1 MDLAKMGYK
10 THLEEG
16 VGILPSLKAPV
27 AHQEGHFSYL
37 LAKFS
42 IGQTTGRKLDAEV
55 VAREMRRARGA
66 DGVRLFQSSEFLTSL
81 QIASFFSRQS
91 ATLRQKGPADEA
103 DIRASQEEANFSAA
117 KEVVETI
124 QLNHPLVYDQY
135 NLCEMA
141 LSGNLKVLKLPMLQR
156 LCEDLGLDAPVP
168 PVRKKAPYL
177 ALLEE
182 IAKKCT
188 CRK

>member
-1 MDLAKMGYK
+1 M
-10 THLEEG
+10 
-16 VGILPSLKAPV
+16 
-27 AHQEGHFSYL
+27 
-37 LAKFS
+37 
-42 IGQTTGRKLDAEV
+42 
-55 VAREMRRARGA
+55 ARELRRARGA
-66 DGVRLFQSSEFLTSL
+66 DGVRRFQSSEFLTSL

-91 ATLRQKGPADEA
+91 ATLRQKDPPDEA

-117 KEVVETI
+117 KEAVETI
-124 QLNHPLVYDQY
+124 QHNDPLVYDQY

-141 LSGNLKVLKLPMLQR
+141 LSGNLKVLTLPMLQR
-156 LCEDLGLDAPVP
+156 LCEDLCLDAPVP

-182 IAKKCT
+182 VTKKCT

>member
-1 MDLAKMGYK
+1 
-10 THLEEG
+10 
-16 VGILPSLKAPV
+16 
-27 AHQEGHFSYL
+27 
-37 LAKFS
+37 
-42 IGQTTGRKLDAEV
+42 
-55 VAREMRRARGA
+55 MRRARGA

-81 QIASFFSRQS
+81 QIASLFSRQS
-91 ATLRQKGPADEA
+91 TTLRQKDLADEA

-117 KEVVETI
+117 KEFVETI

-141 LSGNLKVLKLPMLQR
+141 LSGNLKVFKLPMLQR
-156 LCEDLGLDAPVP
+156 LCKDLCLKAPVP

-177 ALLEE
+177 PLLEE
-182 IAKKCT
+182 ITKKCT

>member
-1 MDLAKMGYK
+1 
-10 THLEEG
+10 
-16 VGILPSLKAPV
+16 
-27 AHQEGHFSYL
+27 
-37 LAKFS
+37 
-42 IGQTTGRKLDAEV
+42 
-55 VAREMRRARGA
+55 MRRARGA
-66 DGVRLFQSSEFLTSL
+66 DGVRLFESSEFLTSL

-91 ATLRQKGPADEA
+91 ATLRQKDPADEA

-156 LCEDLGLDAPVP
+156 LCEDLCLDAPVP

-182 IAKKCT
+182 ITEKCT

>member
-27 AHQEGHFSYL
+27 AHQEGHFVPNE
-37 LAKFS
+37 
-42 IGQTTGRKLDAEV
+42 GWLDAEV
-55 VAREMRRARGA
+55 VAGEMRRARGA

-91 ATLRQKGPADEA
+91 ATLRQKDPADEA

-135 NLCEMA
+135 KLCEMA